1 VHPHVLETYT
11 EHTFA
16 TYLDRSRTL
25 ELDGLTPV
33 EQRLAGFL
41 TELFAS
47 EFSLL
52 QTES

>member
-11 EHTFA
+11 EHTFG
-16 TYLDRSRTL
+16 TYLDRSRPLDLPGL
-25 ELDGLTPV
+25 EPA

-41 TELFAS
+41 AELFAS

-52 QTES
+52 QAES